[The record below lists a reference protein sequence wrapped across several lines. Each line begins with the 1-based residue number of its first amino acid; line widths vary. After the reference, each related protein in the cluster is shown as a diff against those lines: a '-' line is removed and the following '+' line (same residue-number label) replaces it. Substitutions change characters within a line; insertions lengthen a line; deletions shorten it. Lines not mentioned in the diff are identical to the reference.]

1 MERSAGGQAP
11 VPAEISGPI
20 SRRGPNSTCGGNNFP
35 NPLVEGVADEE
46 VPGTVGVHVTGNIK
60 RGPRGRAGIPAVA
73 KSSIPGHGL
82 DRSRR
87 RDHFPNAI
95 VAGIRNEEVPG
106 TVDEYSRGDT
116 ERGASSRAA
125 IAAEGR
131 GCTPASGNGLNIPV
145 GSQHFPD
152 PVVIGIR
159 YKDVSE
165 TVDGQVA
172 GAKEC
177 CVGSRT
183 TISRESKVSSPGHGL
198 NHS

>member
-35 NPLVEGVADEE
+35 NPFV
-46 VPGTVGVHVTGNIK
+46 
-60 RGPRGRAGIPAVA
+60 AGIP
-73 KSSIPGHGL
+73 
-82 DRSRR
+82 
-87 RDHFPNAI
+87 
-95 VAGIRNEEVPG
+95 NEEVPG

-183 TISRESKVSSPGHGL
+183 TISRESKVSSH
-198 NHS
+198 